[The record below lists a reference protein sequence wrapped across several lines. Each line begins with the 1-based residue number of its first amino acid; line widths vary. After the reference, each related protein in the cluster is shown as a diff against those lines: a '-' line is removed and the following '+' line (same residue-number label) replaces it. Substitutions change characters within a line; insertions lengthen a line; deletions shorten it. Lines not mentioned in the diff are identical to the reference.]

1 MNTSCTGTTHPFASP
16 PSDEFYALGTFT
28 RTPDLA
34 TSSLTSSSCSPS
46 DGPILSTTTPRSTS
60 DYSSRYYGRTHEVIN
75 RIQGMM
81 LGCYHDPY
89 AIDQNQENAVICHQ
103 QQQHHHH
110 HDFLSDSGI
119 EPQHHHTQQH
129 QASSYWTSPMFAGA
143 PIRFPPT
150 SIVHGVLPFH
160 QAPLFQQPNDSKNP
174 DPASYTTEYLPS
186 PSSYSNGTVVAP
198 PLSAAPA
205 PAPPSTLQHHQ
216 SIPPTA
222 PSTTNTTHTTASTSS
237 SPPFSNDDDEQQG
250 IENDDHAFFPPL
262 ETSIQEQQEHNH
274 SQPQPSPEER
284 PYGCSDC
291 ASAFGRRQDLKR
303 HVSSVH
309 RKVFPYEC
317 IQCHR
322 LFSRRDSLL
331 RHERNSCHRP
341 AIAPHHP
348 HPSTST
354 VSSSSS
360 RRSNN
365 TASPSRR
372 NVQRRRRR
380 SNQGT
385 TTTTSTT
392 TKYQRNSNN
401 ISTTTTSCSSNN
413 NDGNRTRSSSRRYNT
428 MMY

>member
-1 MNTSCTGTTHPFASP
+1 MNTSCTGTSHPFASP
-16 PSDEFYALGTFT
+16 PSDEFYAIGTFS

-34 TSSLTSSSCSPS
+34 SSSLTSSSCSPS
-46 DGPILSTTTPRSTS
+46 DGTILSTTTPRSTS
-60 DYSSRYYGRTHEVIN
+60 DYSSRYYGHTHEMID

-89 AIDQNQENAVICHQ
+89 TIDQNQENAVICHQ
-103 QQQHHHH
+103 QQHHHH
-110 HDFLSDSGI
+110 HDFLSDSGM
-119 EPQHHHTQQH
+119 ESQHHPQQH
-129 QASSYWTSPMFAGA
+129 QASSYWASPMFTGA
-143 PIRFPPT
+143 PIRIPPT
-150 SIVHGVLPFH
+150 SIAHGVLPFH

-174 DPASYTTEYLPS
+174 DLASYTTEYLPS

-198 PLSAAPA
+198 PLSTAPA
-205 PAPPSTLQHHQ
+205 PTPASSLHQHQ

-237 SPPFSNDDDEQQG
+237 SPPFSNNDDEQ
-250 IENDDHAFFPPL
+250 ENDEHAFFPPL
-262 ETSIQEQQEHNH
+262 EASIQKQEQNH
-274 SQPQPSPEER
+274 SQSQPSPEER
-284 PYGCSDC
+284 PYGCTDC

-348 HPSTST
+348 HPSPST

-360 RRSNN
+360 RRSN
-365 TASPSRR
+365 TTGSSTRR
-372 NVQRRRRR
+372 NIQRRRRR

-385 TTTTSTT
+385 TTTSST
-392 TKYQRNSNN
+392 TKYQRSNTN
-401 ISTTTTSCSSNN
+401 STTTTCSSNN
-413 NDGNRTRSSSRRYNT
+413 NEGSRARSSSSRRYNN
-428 MMY
+428 MMF